1 VVFFDIEIGGAPAGR
16 IEMTVRRSTRAMRCA
31 RDDDDDD
38 DDVDAMIDDLIGF
51 DDVLFPTAD

>member
-1 VVFFDIEIGGAPAGR
+1 
-16 IEMTVRRSTRAMRCA
+16 MTVRRSTRAMRCA
-31 RDDDDDD
+31 RDDDDDDDD